1 MLRKFGKTEQSQ
13 KQTRDTHARSVGV
26 KIKEAAMFYFG
37 IDFVV
42 LVLKR
47 IVKLLEMAA
56 LASVAVMFILIMM
69 TAMCG

>member
-1 MLRKFGKTEQSQ
+1 
-13 KQTRDTHARSVGV
+13 
-26 KIKEAAMFYFG
+26 MFYFG

-56 LASVAVMFILIMM
+56 LVIVAVVGILALTIG
-69 TAMCG
+69 MCA